1 MTQRKNQDL
10 DDQSQL
16 MRNEM
21 VSDAFRQ
28 ASRIVRQLDRDG
40 AFDFIFNSKAPHKTG
55 QSGVLSGFEPMKRKT
70 TKSYNPSKGKANKAK
85 TSKIS
90 YRSSHKPATVPAPVT
105 AATTFPAQSPASAQV
120 QEPLVSQ
127 DAVLQKTSMAAM
139 DAPQAQVT
147 VQPTK
152 PISSKP
158 YGSRQLPPSST
169 KPRSSRTSDTYGT
182 SSAPATSFEAQNGRP
197 MRSANRRWNSDRI
210 YSPEVR
216 AYAVELMRQGEL
228 DVFEISQKTGVAPV
242 CLEHWFKLDQLLPEQ
257 PLLLPSVD
265 VSGNGTTIQKLWY
278 QGLSPKLIARKTNLP
293 LSVVQYWTQPLLAE
307 LKARAKKQ
315 AEAQAS
321 EAGAKSQAATPVS
334 TVKLNSSQSL
344 VEKDGTAVPAV
355 AKTASASAATTT
367 TATVAVADTA
377 TAATSATVATAATAA
392 DPAQNEASNASAEA
406 VKTADSVTKDKDTPE
421 VIASVPPK
429 PEPLGKQAA
438 EHTTETAASEAA
450 SAATEGAEDAVEVK
464 AEPEEEP
471 EPELDESAKRE
482 LEALEASFSDAM
494 IEMQKSL
501 VLRLLRQGELTQKE
515 IAHFTAINA
524 SLVIQWRMEAK
535 IPAIRISD
543 SLKVRKEQATKM
555 LQDGS
560 STPEEIAADTELATE
575 TVLALQSLLN

>member
-1 MTQRKNQDL
+1 
-10 DDQSQL
+10 
-16 MRNEM
+16 M

-147 VQPTK
+147 VQPAK

-169 KPRSSRTSDTYGT
+169 KPRSSRTSDTYGA

-197 MRSANRRWNSDRI
+197 VRSANRRWNSDRI

-321 EAGAKSQAATPVS
+321 EADAATPAS
-334 TVKLNSSQSL
+334 PAKLNSSHP
-344 VEKDGTAVPAV
+344 VADKGTAVPAV
-355 AKTASASAATTT
+355 AKTASAITTT
-367 TATVAVADTA
+367 TTTTTVAVADTA
-377 TAATSATVATAATAA
+377 IAVSTASVATAATAT
-392 DPAQNEASNASAEA
+392 DSSQNEATNALAVT
-406 VKTADSVTKDKDTPE
+406 VKTDDSATKGKDTPE
-421 VIASVPPK
+421 VIEPVSLK

-494 IEMQKSL
+494 LEMQKSL

-543 SLKVRKEQATKM
+543 SLKERKEQATKM
-555 LQDGS
+555 LQDGG
-560 STPEEIAADTELATE
+560 STPEEIAADTELANE
-575 TVLALQSLLN
+575 TVLALQSLLS

>member
-228 DVFEISQKTGVAPV
+228 DVFAISQKTGVAPV

-321 EAGAKSQAATPVS
+321 EADAATPAS
-334 TVKLNSSQSL
+334 PAKLNSSHP
-344 VEKDGTAVPAV
+344 VADKGTAVPAV

-377 TAATSATVATAATAA
+377 NAASSASVATTATVA
-392 DPAQNEASNASAEA
+392 DSSQNEATNASAVT
-406 VKTADSVTKDKDTPE
+406 VKTDDSATKGKEAPE
-421 VIASVPPK
+421 AIAPEPPK
-429 PEPLGKQAA
+429 TEPLGKQAA

-471 EPELDESAKRE
+471 KPELDASAKRE

-555 LQDGS
+555 LQDGG

-575 TVLALQSLLN
+575 TVLALQSLLS

>member
-169 KPRSSRTSDTYGT
+169 KPRSSRTSDTYGA

-197 MRSANRRWNSDRI
+197 VRSANRRWNSDRI

-321 EAGAKSQAATPVS
+321 EADAATPAS
-334 TVKLNSSQSL
+334 PAKLNSSHP
-344 VEKDGTAVPAV
+344 VADKGTAVPAV
-355 AKTASASAATTT
+355 AKTASAITTT
-367 TATVAVADTA
+367 TTTTTVAVADTA
-377 TAATSATVATAATAA
+377 IAVSTASVATAATAT
-392 DPAQNEASNASAEA
+392 DSSQNEATNALAVT
-406 VKTADSVTKDKDTPE
+406 VKTDDSATKGKDTPE
-421 VIASVPPK
+421 VIEPVSLK

-543 SLKVRKEQATKM
+543 SLKERKEQATKM
-555 LQDGS
+555 LQDGG
-560 STPEEIAADTELATE
+560 STPEEIAADTELANE
-575 TVLALQSLLN
+575 TVLALQSLLS

>member
-1 MTQRKNQDL
+1 
-10 DDQSQL
+10 
-16 MRNEM
+16 M

-105 AATTFPAQSPASAQV
+105 TATTFPAQSPASAQV

-158 YGSRQLPPSST
+158 YGSRQLPPIST

-182 SSAPATSFEAQNGRP
+182 SSAPAISFEAQNGRP

-321 EAGAKSQAATPVS
+321 EAGAQLPAATPVS
-334 TVKLNSSQSL
+334 TVKLNSSQPL
-344 VEKDGTAVPAV
+344 AEKDDAVAV
-355 AKTASASAATTT
+355 AKTASATTSTTT
-367 TATVAVADTA
+367 TATATTTTTSTA
-377 TAATSATVATAATAA
+377 TAVTTASVATAATL
-392 DPAQNEASNASAEA
+392 AQNEATNDSAEA
-406 VKTADSVTKDKDTPE
+406 VKIADSATKGTDAHE
-421 VIASVPPK
+421 VIAPVSPK
-429 PEPLGKQAA
+429 PEPAGKQAA
-438 EHTTETAASEAA
+438 EPATTEAAAP
-450 SAATEGAEDAVEVK
+450 AATEVVEDAAEVK
-464 AEPEEEP
+464 SEPEEEP

-494 IEMQKSL
+494 LEMQKSL

-543 SLKVRKEQATKM
+543 SLKVRKEQATQM
-555 LQDGS
+555 LQDGG
-560 STPEEIAADTELATE
+560 STPEEIAADTELANE

>member
-105 AATTFPAQSPASAQV
+105 TATTFPAQSPASAQV

-158 YGSRQLPPSST
+158 YGSRQLPPIST

-182 SSAPATSFEAQNGRP
+182 SSAPAISFEAQNGRP

-321 EAGAKSQAATPVS
+321 EAGAQLPAATPVS
-334 TVKLNSSQSL
+334 TVKLNSSQPL
-344 VEKDGTAVPAV
+344 AEKDDAVAV
-355 AKTASASAATTT
+355 AKTASATTSTTT
-367 TATVAVADTA
+367 TATATTTTTSTA
-377 TAATSATVATAATAA
+377 TAVTTASVATAATL
-392 DPAQNEASNASAEA
+392 AQNEATNDSAEA
-406 VKTADSVTKDKDTPE
+406 VKIADSATKGTDAHE
-421 VIASVPPK
+421 VIAPVSPK
-429 PEPLGKQAA
+429 PEPAGKQAA
-438 EHTTETAASEAA
+438 EPATTEAAAP
-450 SAATEGAEDAVEVK
+450 AATEVVEDAAEVK
-464 AEPEEEP
+464 SEPEEEP

-494 IEMQKSL
+494 LEMQKSL

-543 SLKVRKEQATKM
+543 SLKVRKEQATQM
-555 LQDGS
+555 LQDGG
-560 STPEEIAADTELATE
+560 STPEEIAADTELANE

>member
-105 AATTFPAQSPASAQV
+105 AATTFPAQSPASAQI

-127 DAVLQKTSMAAM
+127 DTVLQKTSAAAT
-139 DAPQAQVT
+139 DGPRAQVT

-169 KPRSSRTSDTYGT
+169 KPRSSRTSDTYGA
-182 SSAPATSFEAQNGRP
+182 SSVPATSFEAQNGRP
-197 MRSANRRWNSDRI
+197 VRSANRRWNSDRI

-321 EAGAKSQAATPVS
+321 EAGAQLPAATPVS
-334 TVKLNSSQSL
+334 TVKLNSSQP
-344 VEKDGTAVPAV
+344 VAEKGTAV
-355 AKTASASAATTT
+355 AKTASANTSTTT
-367 TATVAVADTA
+367 TTTVAVADTA
-377 TAATSATVATAATAA
+377 TAVTTASVATAASAA
-392 DPAQNEASNASAEA
+392 DPAQNEATNASAVT
-406 VKTADSVTKDKDTPE
+406 VKTDDSAIKGKEAPE
-421 VIASVPPK
+421 AIAPEPPK
-429 PEPLGKQAA
+429 TEPLGKQAA
-438 EHTTETAASEAA
+438 EHTTEPAASEAA

-464 AEPEEEP
+464 AEPEDEP
-471 EPELDESAKRE
+471 EPELDESSKRE

-555 LQDGS
+555 LQDGG

-575 TVLALQSLLN
+575 TVLALQSLLS

>member
-169 KPRSSRTSDTYGT
+169 KPRSSRTSDTYGA

-197 MRSANRRWNSDRI
+197 VRSANRRWNSDRI

-321 EAGAKSQAATPVS
+321 EADAATPAS
-334 TVKLNSSQSL
+334 PAKLNSSYP
-344 VEKDGTAVPAV
+344 VADKGIAVPAV
-355 AKTASASAATTT
+355 AKTASAITTT
-367 TATVAVADTA
+367 TTTTTVAVADTA
-377 TAATSATVATAATAA
+377 IAVSTASVATAATAT
-392 DPAQNEASNASAEA
+392 DSSQNEATNALAVT
-406 VKTADSVTKDKDTPE
+406 VKTDDSATKGKDTPE
-421 VIASVPPK
+421 VIEPVSLK

-494 IEMQKSL
+494 LEMQKSL

-543 SLKVRKEQATKM
+543 SLKERKEQATKM
-555 LQDGS
+555 LQDGG
-560 STPEEIAADTELATE
+560 STPEEIAADTELANE
-575 TVLALQSLLN
+575 TVLALQSLLS

>member
-169 KPRSSRTSDTYGT
+169 KPRSSRTSDTYGA

-197 MRSANRRWNSDRI
+197 VRSANRRWNSDRI

-321 EAGAKSQAATPVS
+321 EADAATPAS
-334 TVKLNSSQSL
+334 PAKLNCSQP
-344 VEKDGTAVPAV
+344 VAEKGTAVPAV
-355 AKTASASAATTT
+355 AKTASAITTT
-367 TATVAVADTA
+367 TTTTTVAVADTA
-377 TAATSATVATAATAA
+377 TAVSTVSVATAATAA
-392 DPAQNEASNASAEA
+392 DPAQKETTNASAMT
-406 VKTADSVTKDKDTPE
+406 VKTDDSATKGKEAPE
-421 VIASVPPK
+421 AIAPEPPK
-429 PEPLGKQAA
+429 TEPLGKQAA
-438 EHTTETAASEAA
+438 EPAANEATA

-471 EPELDESAKRE
+471 EPELDESSKRE

>member
-152 PISSKP
+152 PISCKP

-216 AYAVELMRQGEL
+216 AYAVELMRQGDL

-321 EAGAKSQAATPVS
+321 EADAATPAS
-334 TVKLNSSQSL
+334 PAKLNSSHP
-344 VEKDGTAVPAV
+344 VADKGTAVPAV
-355 AKTASASAATTT
+355 AKTADANVTATATTSST
-367 TATVAVADTA
+367 TTVAVADTA
-377 TAATSATVATAATAA
+377 NAASSASVATTATVA
-392 DPAQNEASNASAEA
+392 DSSQNEATNASAVT
-406 VKTADSVTKDKDTPE
+406 VKTDDSATKGKEAPE
-421 VIASVPPK
+421 AIAPEPPK
-429 PEPLGKQAA
+429 TEPLGKQAA
-438 EHTTETAASEAA
+438 EP
-450 SAATEGAEDAVEVK
+450 ATEATVSDATEVVEDMVEVK

-575 TVLALQSLLN
+575 TVLALQSLLS

>member
-216 AYAVELMRQGEL
+216 AYAVELMRQGDL

-321 EAGAKSQAATPVS
+321 EADAATPAS
-334 TVKLNSSQSL
+334 PAKLNSSHP
-344 VEKDGTAVPAV
+344 VADKGTAVPAV
-355 AKTASASAATTT
+355 AKTADANVTATATTSST
-367 TATVAVADTA
+367 TTVAVADTA
-377 TAATSATVATAATAA
+377 NAASSASVATTATVA
-392 DPAQNEASNASAEA
+392 DSSQNEATNASAVT
-406 VKTADSVTKDKDTPE
+406 VKTDDSATKGKEAPE
-421 VIASVPPK
+421 AIAPEPPK
-429 PEPLGKQAA
+429 TEPLGKQAA
-438 EHTTETAASEAA
+438 EP
-450 SAATEGAEDAVEVK
+450 ATEATVSDATKVVEDTVEVK
-464 AEPEEEP
+464 SEPEEEP

-555 LQDGS
+555 LQDGG

-575 TVLALQSLLN
+575 TVMALQSLLS

>member
-344 VEKDGTAVPAV
+344 VEKDGTAVPTV

-367 TATVAVADTA
+367 TANVAVADTA
-377 TAATSATVATAATAA
+377 TAATSASVATAATVA
-392 DPAQNEASNASAEA
+392 DSSQNEASNASAEA

-429 PEPLGKQAA
+429 PEPLGKHAA
-438 EHTTETAASEAA
+438 EPATTEAAAPT
-450 SAATEGAEDAVEVK
+450 ATEVVEDAAEVNS
-464 AEPEEEP
+464 EPEEEP

-535 IPAIRISD
+535 IPAIRISN

>member
-169 KPRSSRTSDTYGT
+169 KPRSSRTSDTYGA

-197 MRSANRRWNSDRI
+197 VRSANRRWNSDRI

-321 EAGAKSQAATPVS
+321 EADAATPAS
-334 TVKLNSSQSL
+334 PAKLNSSHP
-344 VEKDGTAVPAV
+344 VADKGTAVPAV
-355 AKTASASAATTT
+355 AKTASAITTT
-367 TATVAVADTA
+367 TTTTTVAVADTA
-377 TAATSATVATAATAA
+377 IAVSTASVATAATAT
-392 DPAQNEASNASAEA
+392 DSSQNEATNALAVT
-406 VKTADSVTKDKDTPE
+406 VKTDDSATKGKDTPE
-421 VIASVPPK
+421 VIEPVSLK

-494 IEMQKSL
+494 QEMQKSL

>member
-1 MTQRKNQDL
+1 
-10 DDQSQL
+10 
-16 MRNEM
+16 M

-216 AYAVELMRQGEL
+216 AFAVELMRQGEL

-321 EAGAKSQAATPVS
+321 EADAATPAS
-334 TVKLNSSQSL
+334 PAKLNSSHP
-344 VEKDGTAVPAV
+344 VADKGTAVPAV
-355 AKTASASAATTT
+355 AKTADANVTATATTSST
-367 TATVAVADTA
+367 TTVAVADTA
-377 TAATSATVATAATAA
+377 NAASSASVATTATVA
-392 DPAQNEASNASAEA
+392 DSSQNEATNASAVT
-406 VKTADSVTKDKDTPE
+406 VKTDDSATKGKEAPE
-421 VIASVPPK
+421 AIAPEPPK
-429 PEPLGKQAA
+429 TEPLGKQAA
-438 EHTTETAASEAA
+438 EPATEATV

-560 STPEEIAADTELATE
+560 STLEEIAADTELATE

>member
-307 LKARAKKQ
+307 LKARDKKQ

-321 EAGAKSQAATPVS
+321 EAGAQSQAATPVS

-344 VEKDGTAVPAV
+344 AENGEFV
-355 AKTASASAATTT
+355 AKTASATTTSTTT
-367 TATVAVADTA
+367 TANVSVADTA
-377 TAATSATVATAATAA
+377 TAATSASVATAATAA

-438 EHTTETAASEAA
+438 ELTTETAASEAA

>member
-169 KPRSSRTSDTYGT
+169 KPRSSRTSDTYGA

-197 MRSANRRWNSDRI
+197 VRSANRRWNSDRI

-242 CLEHWFKLDQLLPEQ
+242 CLEHWFKLDQLL
-257 PLLLPSVD
+257 
-265 VSGNGTTIQKLWY
+265 Y

-321 EAGAKSQAATPVS
+321 EADAATPAS
-334 TVKLNSSQSL
+334 PAKLNSSHP
-344 VEKDGTAVPAV
+344 VAEKDGTAVPAV
-355 AKTASASAATTT
+355 AKTAEANVTATATTSST
-367 TATVAVADTA
+367 TTVAVADTA
-377 TAATSATVATAATAA
+377 NAASSASVATTATVA
-392 DPAQNEASNASAEA
+392 DSSQNEATNASAVT
-406 VKTADSVTKDKDTPE
+406 VKTDDSATKGKEAPE
-421 VIASVPPK
+421 AIAPEPPK
-429 PEPLGKQAA
+429 TEPLGKQAA
-438 EHTTETAASEAA
+438 EHTTETAAS
-450 SAATEGAEDAVEVK
+450 VLLK
-464 AEPEEEP
+464 A
-471 EPELDESAKRE
+471 
-482 LEALEASFSDAM
+482 
-494 IEMQKSL
+494 
-501 VLRLLRQGELTQKE
+501 LRMR
-515 IAHFTAINA
+515 
-524 SLVIQWRMEAK
+524 
-535 IPAIRISD
+535 
-543 SLKVRKEQATKM
+543 
-555 LQDGS
+555 
-560 STPEEIAADTELATE
+560 
-575 TVLALQSLLN
+575 

>member
-1 MTQRKNQDL
+1 
-10 DDQSQL
+10 
-16 MRNEM
+16 
-21 VSDAFRQ
+21 
-28 ASRIVRQLDRDG
+28 
-40 AFDFIFNSKAPHKTG
+40 
-55 QSGVLSGFEPMKRKT
+55 MKRKT

-321 EAGAKSQAATPVS
+321 EADAATPAS
-334 TVKLNSSQSL
+334 PAKLNSSHL
-344 VEKDGTAVPAV
+344 VADKGTAVPAV
-355 AKTASASAATTT
+355 ATVAKTASATTSTTT
-367 TATVAVADTA
+367 TATVTTSSTTTVAVADTA
-377 TAATSATVATAATAA
+377 NAASSASVATTATVA
-392 DPAQNEASNASAEA
+392 DSSQNEATNASAVT
-406 VKTADSVTKDKDTPE
+406 VKTDDSATKGKEAPE
-421 VIASVPPK
+421 ATAPEPPK
-429 PEPLGKQAA
+429 TEPLGKQAA

-555 LQDGS
+555 LQDGG

-575 TVLALQSLLN
+575 TVLALQSLLS

>member
-169 KPRSSRTSDTYGT
+169 KPRSSRTSDTYGA

-197 MRSANRRWNSDRI
+197 VRSANRRWNSDRI

-321 EAGAKSQAATPVS
+321 EADAATPAS
-334 TVKLNSSQSL
+334 PAKLNSSHP
-344 VEKDGTAVPAV
+344 VADKGTAVPAV
-355 AKTASASAATTT
+355 AKTASAITTT
-367 TATVAVADTA
+367 TTTTTVAVADTA
-377 TAATSATVATAATAA
+377 IAVSTASVATAATAT
-392 DPAQNEASNASAEA
+392 DSSQNEATNALAVT
-406 VKTADSVTKDKDTPE
+406 VKTDDSATKGKDTPE
-421 VIASVPPK
+421 VI
-429 PEPLGKQAA
+429 EP
-438 EHTTETAASEAA
+438 
-450 SAATEGAEDAVEVK
+450 V
-464 AEPEEEP
+464 
-471 EPELDESAKRE
+471 
-482 LEALEASFSDAM
+482 
-494 IEMQKSL
+494 SL
-501 VLRLLRQGELTQKE
+501 TLLRQRPVKQHQLLLK
-515 IAHFTAINA
+515 A
-524 SLVIQWRMEAK
+524 LRM
-535 IPAIRISD
+535 R
-543 SLKVRKEQATKM
+543 
-555 LQDGS
+555 
-560 STPEEIAADTELATE
+560 
-575 TVLALQSLLN
+575 

>member
-169 KPRSSRTSDTYGT
+169 KPRSSRTSDTYGA

-197 MRSANRRWNSDRI
+197 VRSANRRWNSDRI

-321 EAGAKSQAATPVS
+321 EADAATPAS
-334 TVKLNSSQSL
+334 PAKLNSSHP
-344 VEKDGTAVPAV
+344 VADKGTAVPAV
-355 AKTASASAATTT
+355 AKTASAIITTT
-367 TATVAVADTA
+367 TTTTVAVADTA
-377 TAATSATVATAATAA
+377 IAVSTASVATAATAT
-392 DPAQNEASNASAEA
+392 DSSQNEATNALAVT
-406 VKTADSVTKDKDTPE
+406 VKTDDSATKGKDTPE
-421 VIASVPPK
+421 VIEPVSLK

-494 IEMQKSL
+494 LEMQKSL

-543 SLKVRKEQATKM
+543 SLKERKEQATKM
-555 LQDGS
+555 LQDGG
-560 STPEEIAADTELATE
+560 STPEEIAADTELANE
-575 TVLALQSLLN
+575 TVLALQSLLS

>member
-127 DAVLQKTSMAAM
+127 DALQKTSMAAM

-182 SSAPATSFEAQNGRP
+182 SSAPATSFETQNGRP

-228 DVFEISQKTGVAPV
+228 DVFAISQKTGVAPV

-321 EAGAKSQAATPVS
+321 EADAATPAS
-334 TVKLNSSQSL
+334 PAKLNSSHP
-344 VEKDGTAVPAV
+344 VADKGTAVPAV
-355 AKTASASAATTT
+355 AKTADANVTATATTSST
-367 TATVAVADTA
+367 TTVAVADTA
-377 TAATSATVATAATAA
+377 TAATSASVATAATAA
-392 DPAQNEASNASAEA
+392 DPAQNEDSNASAEA

-429 PEPLGKQAA
+429 PEPLGKHDA
-438 EHTTETAASEAA
+438 EPATTEAAAPTANEVV
-450 SAATEGAEDAVEVK
+450 EDAAEVK

-535 IPAIRISD
+535 IPALRISD

-555 LQDGS
+555 LQDGG

-575 TVLALQSLLN
+575 TVLALQSLLS

>member
-105 AATTFPAQSPASAQV
+105 AATTFPAQSPASEQV
-120 QEPLVSQ
+120 QEPLVTQ

-315 AEAQAS
+315 AEAHAS
-321 EAGAKSQAATPVS
+321 EADAATPAS
-334 TVKLNSSQSL
+334 PAKLNSSQSL
-344 VEKDGTAVPAV
+344 AENGESV
-355 AKTASASAATTT
+355 AKTASATTTSTTT
-367 TATVAVADTA
+367 TATATVSATTTSTA
-377 TAATSATVATAATAA
+377 TAVTTASVATAATAA
-392 DPAQNEASNASAEA
+392 DPSQKEDTNTSAVTVTTDDSATKGKEAPEA
-406 VKTADSVTKDKDTPE
+406 IAPE
-421 VIASVPPK
+421 PPK
-429 PEPLGKQAA
+429 LEPAGKQAVEPA
-438 EHTTETAASEAA
+438 TEATASD
-450 SAATEGAEDAVEVK
+450 ATEGAEDAVEVK

-555 LQDGS
+555 LQDGG

-575 TVLALQSLLN
+575 TVMALQSLLS

>member
-1 MTQRKNQDL
+1 
-10 DDQSQL
+10 
-16 MRNEM
+16 M

-169 KPRSSRTSDTYGT
+169 KPRSSRTSDTYGA

-197 MRSANRRWNSDRI
+197 VRSANRRWNSDRI

-321 EAGAKSQAATPVS
+321 EADVATPAS
-334 TVKLNSSQSL
+334 PAKLNSSHP
-344 VEKDGTAVPAV
+344 VADKGTAVPAV
-355 AKTASASAATTT
+355 AKTASAITTT
-367 TATVAVADTA
+367 TTTTTVAVADTA
-377 TAATSATVATAATAA
+377 IAVSTASVATAATAT
-392 DPAQNEASNASAEA
+392 DSSQNEATNALAVT
-406 VKTADSVTKDKDTPE
+406 VKTDDSATKGKDTPE
-421 VIASVPPK
+421 VIEPVSLK

-438 EHTTETAASEAA
+438 EHTTETVASEAA

-494 IEMQKSL
+494 LEMQKSL

-543 SLKVRKEQATKM
+543 SLKERKEQATKM
-555 LQDGS
+555 LQDGG
-560 STPEEIAADTELATE
+560 STPEEIAADTELANE
-575 TVLALQSLLN
+575 TVLALQSLLS

>member
-1 MTQRKNQDL
+1 
-10 DDQSQL
+10 
-16 MRNEM
+16 
-21 VSDAFRQ
+21 
-28 ASRIVRQLDRDG
+28 
-40 AFDFIFNSKAPHKTG
+40 
-55 QSGVLSGFEPMKRKT
+55 MKRKT

-169 KPRSSRTSDTYGT
+169 EPRSSRTSDTYGT

-321 EAGAKSQAATPVS
+321 EADAATPAS
-334 TVKLNSSQSL
+334 PAKLNSSHP
-344 VEKDGTAVPAV
+344 VADKGTAVPAV
-355 AKTASASAATTT
+355 AKTADANVTATATTSST
-367 TATVAVADTA
+367 TTVAVADTA
-377 TAATSATVATAATAA
+377 NAASSASVATTATVA
-392 DPAQNEASNASAEA
+392 DSSQNEATNASAVT
-406 VKTADSVTKDKDTPE
+406 VKTDDSATKGKEAPE
-421 VIASVPPK
+421 AIAPEPPK
-429 PEPLGKQAA
+429 TEPLGKQAA
-438 EHTTETAASEAA
+438 EP
-450 SAATEGAEDAVEVK
+450 ATEATVSDATEVVEDTVEVK

-471 EPELDESAKRE
+471 EPELEESAKRE

-555 LQDGS
+555 LQDGG

-575 TVLALQSLLN
+575 TVLALQSLLS

>member
-139 DAPQAQVT
+139 DAPQAQDT

-321 EAGAKSQAATPVS
+321 EADAATPAS
-334 TVKLNSSQSL
+334 PAKLNSSHP
-344 VEKDGTAVPAV
+344 VADKGTAVPAV
-355 AKTASASAATTT
+355 AKTADANVTATATTSST
-367 TATVAVADTA
+367 TTVAVADTA
-377 TAATSATVATAATAA
+377 NAASSASVATTATVA
-392 DPAQNEASNASAEA
+392 DSSQNEATNASAVT
-406 VKTADSVTKDKDTPE
+406 VKTDDSATKGKEAPE
-421 VIASVPPK
+421 AIAPEPPK
-429 PEPLGKQAA
+429 TEPLGKQAA

-471 EPELDESAKRE
+471 EPELEESAKRE

-555 LQDGS
+555 LQDGG

-575 TVLALQSLLN
+575 TVMALQSLLS

>member
-169 KPRSSRTSDTYGT
+169 KPRSSRTSDTYGA

-197 MRSANRRWNSDRI
+197 VRSANRRWNSDRI

-321 EAGAKSQAATPVS
+321 EADAATPAS
-334 TVKLNSSQSL
+334 PAKLNSSHP
-344 VEKDGTAVPAV
+344 VADKGTAVPAV
-355 AKTASASAATTT
+355 AKTASAITTT
-367 TATVAVADTA
+367 TTTTTVAVADTA
-377 TAATSATVATAATAA
+377 IAVSTASVATAATAT
-392 DPAQNEASNASAEA
+392 DSSQNEATNALAVT
-406 VKTADSVTKDKDTPE
+406 VKTDDSATKGKDTPE
-421 VIASVPPK
+421 VIEPVSLK

-494 IEMQKSL
+494 LEMQKSL

>member
-1 MTQRKNQDL
+1 
-10 DDQSQL
+10 
-16 MRNEM
+16 M

-344 VEKDGTAVPAV
+344 AENGESV
-355 AKTASASAATTT
+355 AKTASATTTSTATVSATTT
-367 TATVAVADTA
+367 STA
-377 TAATSATVATAATAA
+377 TAVTTASVATAATAA
-392 DPAQNEASNASAEA
+392 DPSQKEATNTSAVTVTTDDSATKGKEA
-406 VKTADSVTKDKDTPE
+406 PE
-421 VIASVPPK
+421 AIAPEPPK

-438 EHTTETAASEAA
+438 EP
-450 SAATEGAEDAVEVK
+450 ATEATASDATEVVEDAAEVK
-464 AEPEEEP
+464 SEPEEEP

-555 LQDGS
+555 LQDGG

-575 TVLALQSLLN
+575 TVLALQSLLS

>member
-321 EAGAKSQAATPVS
+321 EADAATPAS
-334 TVKLNSSQSL
+334 PAKLNSSHP
-344 VEKDGTAVPAV
+344 VADKGTAVPAV
-355 AKTASASAATTT
+355 AKTADANVTATATTSST
-367 TATVAVADTA
+367 TTVAVADTA
-377 TAATSATVATAATAA
+377 NAASSASVATAATAA
-392 DPAQNEASNASAEA
+392 DPAQNEVSNASAEA

-555 LQDGS
+555 LQDGG

>member
-127 DAVLQKTSMAAM
+127 DTVLQKTSAAAT
-139 DAPQAQVT
+139 DGPRAQVT

-169 KPRSSRTSDTYGT
+169 KPRSSRTSDTYGA
-182 SSAPATSFEAQNGRP
+182 SSVPATSFEAQNGRP
-197 MRSANRRWNSDRI
+197 VRSANRRWNSDRI

-321 EAGAKSQAATPVS
+321 EADAATPVS
-334 TVKLNSSQSL
+334 TVKLNSSQPV
-344 VEKDGTAVPAV
+344 VEKGTAVPAV
-355 AKTASASAATTT
+355 AKTASAITTT
-367 TATVAVADTA
+367 TTTTTVAVADTA
-377 TAATSATVATAATAA
+377 IAVSTASVATAATAT
-392 DPAQNEASNASAEA
+392 DSSQNEATNALAVT
-406 VKTADSVTKDKDTPE
+406 VKTDDSATKGKDTPE
-421 VIASVPPK
+421 VIEPVSLK

-438 EHTTETAASEAA
+438 EQTTEPAVTEAA

-471 EPELDESAKRE
+471 EPELDESSKRE

-555 LQDGS
+555 LQDGI

-575 TVLALQSLLN
+575 TVQALQSLLS

>member
-1 MTQRKNQDL
+1 
-10 DDQSQL
+10 
-16 MRNEM
+16 M

-169 KPRSSRTSDTYGT
+169 KPRSSRTSDTYGA

-197 MRSANRRWNSDRI
+197 VRSANRRWNSDRI

-321 EAGAKSQAATPVS
+321 EADAATPAS
-334 TVKLNSSQSL
+334 PAKLNSSHP
-344 VEKDGTAVPAV
+344 VADKVTAVPAV
-355 AKTASASAATTT
+355 AKTASAITTT
-367 TATVAVADTA
+367 TTTTTVAVADTA
-377 TAATSATVATAATAA
+377 IAVSTASVATAATAT
-392 DPAQNEASNASAEA
+392 DSSQNEATNALAVT
-406 VKTADSVTKDKDTPE
+406 VKTDDSATKGKDTPE
-421 VIASVPPK
+421 VIEPVSLK

-494 IEMQKSL
+494 LEMQKSL

-543 SLKVRKEQATKM
+543 SLKERKEQATKM
-555 LQDGS
+555 LQDGG
-560 STPEEIAADTELATE
+560 STPEEIAADTELANE
-575 TVLALQSLLN
+575 TVLALQSLLS

>member
-197 MRSANRRWNSDRI
+197 VRSANRRWNSDRI

-321 EAGAKSQAATPVS
+321 EADAATPAS
-334 TVKLNSSQSL
+334 PAKLNSSHP
-344 VEKDGTAVPAV
+344 VADKGTAVPAV
-355 AKTASASAATTT
+355 AKTASAITTT
-367 TATVAVADTA
+367 TTTTTVAVADTA
-377 TAATSATVATAATAA
+377 IAVSTASVATAATAT
-392 DPAQNEASNASAEA
+392 DSSQNEATNALAVT
-406 VKTADSVTKDKDTPE
+406 VKTDDSATKGKDTPE
-421 VIASVPPK
+421 VIEPVSLK

-494 IEMQKSL
+494 LEMQKSL

-543 SLKVRKEQATKM
+543 SLKERKEQATKM
-555 LQDGS
+555 LQDGG
-560 STPEEIAADTELATE
+560 STPEEIAADTELANE
-575 TVLALQSLLN
+575 TVLALQSLLS

>member
-169 KPRSSRTSDTYGT
+169 KPRSSRTSDTYGA

-197 MRSANRRWNSDRI
+197 VRSANRRWNSDRI

-321 EAGAKSQAATPVS
+321 EADAATPAS
-334 TVKLNSSQSL
+334 PAKLNSSHP
-344 VEKDGTAVPAV
+344 VADKGTAVPAV
-355 AKTASASAATTT
+355 AKTASAITTT
-367 TATVAVADTA
+367 TTTTTVAVADTA
-377 TAATSATVATAATAA
+377 IAVSTASVATAATAT
-392 DPAQNEASNASAEA
+392 DSSQNEATNALAVT
-406 VKTADSVTKDKDTPE
+406 VKTDDSATKGKDTPE
-421 VIASVPPK
+421 VIEPVSLK

-494 IEMQKSL
+494 LEMQKSL

-543 SLKVRKEQATKM
+543 SLKERKEQATKM
-555 LQDGS
+555 LQDGG
-560 STPEEIAADTELATE
+560 STPEEIAADTELANE
-575 TVLALQSLLN
+575 TVLALQSLLS

>member
-169 KPRSSRTSDTYGT
+169 KPRSSRTSDTYGA

-197 MRSANRRWNSDRI
+197 VRSANRRWNSDRI

-321 EAGAKSQAATPVS
+321 EADAATPAS
-334 TVKLNSSQSL
+334 PAKLNSSHP
-344 VEKDGTAVPAV
+344 VADKGTAVPAV
-355 AKTASASAATTT
+355 AKTASAITTT
-367 TATVAVADTA
+367 TTTTTVAVADTA
-377 TAATSATVATAATAA
+377 IAVSTASVATAATAT
-392 DPAQNEASNASAEA
+392 DSSQNEATNALAVT
-406 VKTADSVTKDKDTPE
+406 VKTDDSATKGKYTPE
-421 VIASVPPK
+421 VIEPVSLK

-494 IEMQKSL
+494 LEMQKSL

-543 SLKVRKEQATKM
+543 SLKERKEQATKM
-555 LQDGS
+555 LQDGG
-560 STPEEIAADTELATE
+560 STPEEIAADTELANE
-575 TVLALQSLLN
+575 TVLALQSLLS

>member
-16 MRNEM
+16 MRNDM

-127 DAVLQKTSMAAM
+127 DTVLQKTSAAAT
-139 DAPQAQVT
+139 DGPRAQVT

-158 YGSRQLPPSST
+158 YGSRQSYPSST
-169 KPRSSRTSDTYGT
+169 KPRSSRTSDTYGA
-182 SSAPATSFEAQNGRP
+182 SSVPATSFEAQNGRP
-197 MRSANRRWNSDRI
+197 VRSANRRWNSDRI

-321 EAGAKSQAATPVS
+321 EAGAQLPAATPVS
-334 TVKLNSSQSL
+334 TVKLNSSQP
-344 VEKDGTAVPAV
+344 VAEKGTAVPAV
-355 AKTASASAATTT
+355 AKTASANTSTTT
-367 TATVAVADTA
+367 TTTVAVVDTA
-377 TAATSATVATAATAA
+377 TAVTTASVATAATAT
-392 DPAQNEASNASAEA
+392 DSSQNEATNALAVT
-406 VKTADSVTKDKDTPE
+406 VKTDDSATKGKDTPE
-421 VIASVPPK
+421 VIAPVSLK

-438 EHTTETAASEAA
+438 EQTTEPAVTEAA
-450 SAATEGAEDAVEVK
+450 SAATEGAEDVVEVK

-471 EPELDESAKRE
+471 EPELDERAKRE

-494 IEMQKSL
+494 LEMQKSL

>member
-169 KPRSSRTSDTYGT
+169 KPRSSRTSDTYGA

-197 MRSANRRWNSDRI
+197 VRSANRRWNSDRI

-321 EAGAKSQAATPVS
+321 EADAATPAS
-334 TVKLNSSQSL
+334 PAKLNSSHP
-344 VEKDGTAVPAV
+344 VADKGTAVPAV
-355 AKTASASAATTT
+355 AKTASAITTT
-367 TATVAVADTA
+367 TTTTTVAVADTA
-377 TAATSATVATAATAA
+377 IAVSTASVATAATAT
-392 DPAQNEASNASAEA
+392 DSSQNEATNALAVT
-406 VKTADSVTKDKDTPE
+406 VKTDDSATKGKDTPE
-421 VIASVPPK
+421 VIEPVSLK

-482 LEALEASFSDAM
+482 LRARS
-494 IEMQKSL
+494 
-501 VLRLLRQGELTQKE
+501 
-515 IAHFTAINA
+515 
-524 SLVIQWRMEAK
+524 
-535 IPAIRISD
+535 
-543 SLKVRKEQATKM
+543 VR
-555 LQDGS
+555 G
-560 STPEEIAADTELATE
+560 
-575 TVLALQSLLN
+575 

>member
-169 KPRSSRTSDTYGT
+169 KPRSSRTSDTYGA

-197 MRSANRRWNSDRI
+197 VRSANRRWNSDRI

-321 EAGAKSQAATPVS
+321 EADAATPAS
-334 TVKLNSSQSL
+334 PAKLNSSHP
-344 VEKDGTAVPAV
+344 VADKGTAVPAV
-355 AKTASASAATTT
+355 AKTASAITTT
-367 TATVAVADTA
+367 TTTTTVAVADTA
-377 TAATSATVATAATAA
+377 IAVSTASVATAATAT
-392 DPAQNEASNASAEA
+392 DSSQNEATNALAVT
-406 VKTADSVTKDKDTPE
+406 VKTDDSATKGKDTPE
-421 VIASVPPK
+421 VIEPVSLK

-494 IEMQKSL
+494 QEMQKSL

-555 LQDGS
+555 LQDGG
-560 STPEEIAADTELATE
+560 STPEEIAADTELANE
-575 TVLALQSLLN
+575 TVLALQSLLS

>member
-1 MTQRKNQDL
+1 
-10 DDQSQL
+10 
-16 MRNEM
+16 M

-169 KPRSSRTSDTYGT
+169 KPRSSRTSDTYGA

-197 MRSANRRWNSDRI
+197 VRSANRRWNSDRI

-321 EAGAKSQAATPVS
+321 EADAATPAS
-334 TVKLNSSQSL
+334 PAKLNSSHP
-344 VEKDGTAVPAV
+344 VADKGTAVPAV
-355 AKTASASAATTT
+355 AKTASAITTT
-367 TATVAVADTA
+367 TTTTTVAVADTA
-377 TAATSATVATAATAA
+377 IAVSTASVATAATAT
-392 DPAQNEASNASAEA
+392 DSSQNEATNALAVT
-406 VKTADSVTKDKDTPE
+406 VKTDDSATKGKDTPE
-421 VIASVPPK
+421 VIEPVSLK

-494 IEMQKSL
+494 LEMQKSL

-543 SLKVRKEQATKM
+543 SLKERKEQATKM
-555 LQDGS
+555 LQDGG
-560 STPEEIAADTELATE
+560 STPEEIAADTELANE
-575 TVLALQSLLN
+575 TVLALQSLLS

>member
-344 VEKDGTAVPAV
+344 AENGESV
-355 AKTASASAATTT
+355 AKTASATTTSTATVSATTT
-367 TATVAVADTA
+367 STA
-377 TAATSATVATAATAA
+377 TAVTTASVATAATAA
-392 DPAQNEASNASAEA
+392 DPSQKEATNTSAVTVTTDDSATKGKEA
-406 VKTADSVTKDKDTPE
+406 PE
-421 VIASVPPK
+421 AIAPEPPK

-438 EHTTETAASEAA
+438 EP
-450 SAATEGAEDAVEVK
+450 ATEATASDATEVVEDAAEVK
-464 AEPEEEP
+464 SEPEEEP

-555 LQDGS
+555 LQDGG

-575 TVLALQSLLN
+575 TVLALQSLLS

>member
-216 AYAVELMRQGEL
+216 AFAVELMRQGEL

-321 EAGAKSQAATPVS
+321 EADAATPAS
-334 TVKLNSSQSL
+334 PAKLNSSHP
-344 VEKDGTAVPAV
+344 VADKGTAVPAV
-355 AKTASASAATTT
+355 AKTADANVTATATTSST
-367 TATVAVADTA
+367 TTVAVADTA
-377 TAATSATVATAATAA
+377 NAASSASVATTATVA
-392 DPAQNEASNASAEA
+392 DSSQNEATNASAVT
-406 VKTADSVTKDKDTPE
+406 VKTDDSATKGKEAPE
-421 VIASVPPK
+421 AIAPEPPK
-429 PEPLGKQAA
+429 TEPLGKQAA
-438 EHTTETAASEAA
+438 EPATEATV

-560 STPEEIAADTELATE
+560 STLEEIAADTELATE

>member
-321 EAGAKSQAATPVS
+321 EADAKSQAATPVS

-344 VEKDGTAVPAV
+344 AENGESV
-355 AKTASASAATTT
+355 AKTASATTTSTTT
-367 TATVAVADTA
+367 TATATVSATTTSTA
-377 TAATSATVATAATAA
+377 TAVTTASVATAA
-392 DPAQNEASNASAEA
+392 DPAQNESTKVSAVTVETSDSATKGTEASEA
-406 VKTADSVTKDKDTPE
+406 IALESPKT
-421 VIASVPPK
+421 
-429 PEPLGKQAA
+429 EPLGKQAA

-555 LQDGS
+555 LQDGG

-575 TVLALQSLLN
+575 TVLALQSLLS

>member
-1 MTQRKNQDL
+1 
-10 DDQSQL
+10 
-16 MRNEM
+16 M

-169 KPRSSRTSDTYGT
+169 KPRSSRTSDTYGA

-197 MRSANRRWNSDRI
+197 VRSANRRWNSDRI

-321 EAGAKSQAATPVS
+321 EADAATPAS
-334 TVKLNSSQSL
+334 PAKLNSSHP
-344 VEKDGTAVPAV
+344 VADKGTAVPAV
-355 AKTASASAATTT
+355 AKTASAITTT
-367 TATVAVADTA
+367 TTTTTVAVADTA
-377 TAATSATVATAATAA
+377 IAVSTASVATAATAT
-392 DPAQNEASNASAEA
+392 DSSQNEATNALAVT
-406 VKTADSVTKDKDTPE
+406 VKTDDSATKGKYTPE
-421 VIASVPPK
+421 VIEPVSLK

-494 IEMQKSL
+494 LEMQKSL

-543 SLKVRKEQATKM
+543 SLKERKEQATKM
-555 LQDGS
+555 LQDGG
-560 STPEEIAADTELATE
+560 STPEEIAADTELANE
-575 TVLALQSLLN
+575 TVLALQSLLS